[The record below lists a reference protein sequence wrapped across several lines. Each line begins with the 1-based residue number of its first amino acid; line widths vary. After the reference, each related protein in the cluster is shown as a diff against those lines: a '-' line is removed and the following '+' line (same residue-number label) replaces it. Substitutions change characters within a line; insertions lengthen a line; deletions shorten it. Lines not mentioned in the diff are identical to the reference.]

1 MAELLIIDDDPKI
14 CQFLSQLV
22 KRMGHAASHANT
34 LEDGLHLALKNHFDL
49 ILLDLEFPL
58 GHGLEILPDLRKA
71 SSAPEVIIITGTG
84 DIRGAELAFKYGAW
98 DYVQKP
104 FTANEVS
111 LPITRALQYRH
122 EKETAKVPVTLNRA
136 NIIGDSAAI
145 QNCLDDIARAS
156 VTDASVLITGETGT
170 GKELFSK
177 AVHEN
182 SKRSTWDFVT
192 VDCGSIPETLAE
204 STLFGHE
211 KGAFTGAGNR
221 QKGVVLQA
229 EKGTLFLDEIGDLPL
244 NIQKSF
250 LRVLQEKRIR
260 PIGSQKE
267 VFVDFRLVAATNRD
281 LDRMVKELKFRED
294 LLFRIRAIEIKLPPL
309 RDREGDVEEIA
320 ISKIRQMGQRYA
332 IGAKGVSA
340 EFLEVLK
347 VHKWPGNVRELINAL
362 EYALASAG
370 EDPMLV
376 PKHLP
381 PEYRVALLNMNPG
394 QMINRDMSHSGRT
407 DTDGELPT
415 LSEYREKAEKDY
427 LMMLISRVDGNREKA
442 CRTCGIS
449 QSRLYGLLKK
459 HNISRFRSSE

>member
-1 MAELLIIDDDPKI
+1 MAEVLIIDDDPKI
-14 CQFLSQLV
+14 CQFLSQLIE
-22 KRMGHAASHANT
+22 RMEHTVSAANT
-34 LEDGLHLALKNHFDL
+34 LEDGLHLAVRNNFDL
-49 ILLDLEFPL
+49 ILLDLEFPV
-58 GHGLEILPDLRKA
+58 GNGLQILPELRKA
-71 SSAPEVIIITGTG
+71 SSAPEVIIVTGTG

-104 FTANEVS
+104 FTADEVF

-122 EKETAKVPVTLNRA
+122 EREATKAPVTLDRA
-136 NIIGDSAAI
+136 KIIGDSVAI
-145 QNCLDDIARAS
+145 RNCLDDIARAS
-156 VTDASVLITGETGT
+156 VTDAGVLITGETGT
-170 GKELFSK
+170 GKELFAR

-182 SKRSTWDFVT
+182 SKRSSGDFVT

-221 QKGVVLQA
+221 QEGVILQA

-244 NIQKSF
+244 NIQKTF

-267 VFVDFRLVAATNRD
+267 AFVDFRLVSATNRD
-281 LDRMVKELKFRED
+281 LDQMVKENKFRED

-309 RDREGDVEEIA
+309 RDREDDVQKIA
-320 ISKIRQMGQRYA
+320 INKILQLGRSYA
-332 IGAKGVSA
+332 IGTKGVSA
-340 EFLEVLK
+340 EFLEVLN
-347 VHKWPGNVRELINAL
+347 VHEWPGNVRELINAL

-381 PEYRVALLNMNPG
+381 PEYRVALLNMDPG
-394 QMINRDMSHSGRT
+394 RSMNGETSRFERT
-407 DTDGELPT
+407 DIEGELPT
-415 LSEYREKAEKDY
+415 LSEYREKAENDY
-427 LMMLISRVDGNREKA
+427 LRMLISRTGGNREKA
-442 CRTCGIS
+442 CRTSGIS

-459 HNISRFRSSE
+459 HNFSRFNYSG